1 MYKMIFQSLNKIF
14 NKFGFKIIKDN
25 INEEYAEFLDIYNFC
40 KPYTMTSIERMY
52 ALYKGVEYVIK
63 NNIQGDFV
71 ECGVWKGGSSML
83 IAKTLLKFGVTDRTI
98 WLYDTYEGMSEPT
111 ENDKDIF
118 GTSANTLLKKPLKTI
133 KHLFG
138 VIRV

>member
-52 ALYKGVEYVIK
+52 ALYKGVEYVVK

-118 GTSANTLLKKPLKTI
+118 GTSANTLSLIHISEPT
-133 KHLFG
+133 
-138 VIRV
+138 RRS